1 MSNPPTSA
9 PRFEWIEFD
18 PSASFR
24 WHVHDF
30 PCEIAHWNHHPE
42 CEIHRIRAT
51 RGVAA
56 VGDHL
61 SEYEPGYLA
70 MVGPDLPH
78 NWVPNLRPGEI
89 ASEDHVVLQFQSERF
104 TEAVGS
110 LPELG
115 AINNLIELSRRGIV
129 FHGETE
135 RRGGEV
141 LESIGQRDGLGRLL
155 GMLELLD
162 ILAMSSEYSIL
173 SSPDYT
179 PNLEPE
185 VQYALGIVMDYVYD
199 NLTVEVRMSTA
210 AHLVGMTEPT
220 FSRFFKRNT
229 GSTFIEYI
237 RKLRIAKA
245 CELLADPVLQITDI
259 CFESGY
265 QNISNFNRRFRA
277 EKGVT
282 PTRYRQLLSHARR
295 GGIGSADQHTAV
307 DH

>member
-1 MSNPPTSA
+1 MSNPTNNA
-9 PRFEWIEFD
+9 PRFEWIDVD
-18 PSASFR
+18 PGASFR

-51 RGVAA
+51 SGVAA

-78 NWVPNLRPGEI
+78 NWVPNLRAGEI

-104 TEAVGS
+104 VEAAES
-110 LPELG
+110 LPELA
-115 AINNLIELSRRGIV
+115 AINNLVERSRRGIA
-129 FHGETE
+129 FHGETA
-135 RRGGEV
+135 RRGGAV
-141 LESIGQRDGLGRLL
+141 LESIGHQDGLARLL
-155 GMLELLD
+155 SMLELLH
-162 ILAMSSEYSIL
+162 ILAMSSECSML
-173 SSPDYT
+173 SSPDYV

-185 VQYALGIVMDYVYD
+185 VQEALGVVMDYVYD
-199 NLTVEVRMSTA
+199 NITGDVRMSVA
-210 AHLVGMTEPT
+210 AQLVDMTEPT

-229 GSTFIEYI
+229 GSTFVEYV
-237 RKLRIAKA
+237 RKLRVAKA
-245 CELLADPVLQITDI
+245 CELLADHALQITDI

-277 EKGVT
+277 EKGMP
-282 PTRYRQLLSHARR
+282 PTKYRQLLLRAR
-295 GGIGSADQHTAV
+295 GGGSVDQETTV